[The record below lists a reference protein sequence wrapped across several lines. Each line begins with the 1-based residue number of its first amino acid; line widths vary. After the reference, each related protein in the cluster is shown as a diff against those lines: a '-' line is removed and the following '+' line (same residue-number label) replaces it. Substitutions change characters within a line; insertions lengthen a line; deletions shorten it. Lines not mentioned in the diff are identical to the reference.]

1 MLQQITIPKIPKSNR
16 AHQRIF
22 KIQFVV
28 FSFSFSFFEFVWR
41 LKMYERLPSSFM
53 GYLLGASNSPSSQV
67 LGLNI
72 NVGLFKLSQLP
83 KDFKLT

>member
-1 MLQQITIPKIPKSNR
+1 
-16 AHQRIF
+16 
-22 KIQFVV
+22 
-28 FSFSFSFFEFVWR
+28 
-41 LKMYERLPSSFM
+41 MYERLPSSFM